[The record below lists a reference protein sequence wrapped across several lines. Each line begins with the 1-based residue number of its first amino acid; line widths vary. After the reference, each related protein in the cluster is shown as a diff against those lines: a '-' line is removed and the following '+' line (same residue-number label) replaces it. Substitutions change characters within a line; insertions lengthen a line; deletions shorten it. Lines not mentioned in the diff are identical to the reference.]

1 METSGEMQVSVMVA
15 ESHRTVAQALTKLI
29 GLLGYARVDATV
41 TTGAEVLG
49 MGNKLRPDVALVDLD
64 LSPNCELVLALHK
77 QCPELRII
85 MLADRAQQNTHR
97 LVQAMTNGAVGAIFK
112 ESSFEELGRALE
124 FSSSQTPVLPNEA
137 TGMLLESY
145 LGALSDKRARDLAMI
160 EALAGAL
167 EARDQATGEHLHR
180 VTSLAQECLK
190 IADPELAVNED
201 VRFGFMLHDVG
212 KIGIPDAILNKP
224 GPLDSSEWRV
234 MKRHPEIG
242 VDIVA
247 PVGLSSMATDIIL
260 CHHERWDGGGY
271 PNRLAKEEIPLAARA
286 FSVADAYDAM
296 TSDRPYRAAMTHG
309 DAIMII
315 QANAGKRFDP
325 DMVDVVM
332 ALAGPVSEGTAPESV
347 QLDPVIDLT
356 D

>member
-1 METSGEMQVSVMVA
+1 MDGAAQVSVMVA

-29 GLLGYARVDATV
+29 GLLGYARVEATV

-49 MGNKLRPDVALVDLD
+49 IGNKMRPDIALIDLD
-64 LSPNCELVLALHK
+64 LSPNCELVKALHA
-77 QCPELRII
+77 QNPELRII
-85 MLADRAQQNTHR
+85 MLADRAQQNAGD
-97 LVQAMTNGAVGAIFK
+97 LVKAMTNGAVGAIYK
-112 ESSFEELGRALE
+112 ESSIEELGRALE
-124 FSSSQTPVLPNEA
+124 FSTSSTPVVPTEA

-145 LGALSDKRARDLAMI
+145 VGALSDKRQRDVAMI
-160 EALAGAL
+160 KALAGAL

-180 VTSLAQECLK
+180 VTELAQQCLEK
-190 IADPELAVNED
+190 VDQDLAVNEE
-201 VRFGFMLHDVG
+201 VKFGFMLHDVG

-234 MKRHPEIG
+234 MRRHPEIG
-242 VDIVA
+242 VEIVD
-247 PVGLSSMATDIIL
+247 PVNLSSLSTDVIL

-271 PNRLAKEEIPLAARA
+271 PNGLKGEEIPIAARA

-296 TSDRPYRAAMTHG
+296 TSDRPYRPAMSRG
-309 DAIMII
+309 DAMMII

-325 DMVDVVM
+325 DMVDVAM
-332 ALAGPVSEGTAPESV
+332 SIAGPPSEPSMDGF
-347 QLDPVIDLT
+347 IDLT

>member
-1 METSGEMQVSVMVA
+1 METNGEMQVSVMVA

-49 MGNKLRPDVALVDLD
+49 MGTKLRPDIALVDLD

-77 QCPELRII
+77 KCPELRII

-97 LVQAMTNGAVGAIFK
+97 LVQAMANGAVGAIYK
-112 ESSFEELGRALE
+112 ESSFEDLGRALE
-124 FSSSQTPVLPNEA
+124 FSSSETPVLPHEA
-137 TGMLLESY
+137 TGMLLSSY
-145 LGALSDKRARDLAMI
+145 LGALSEKRTRDLAMI
-160 EALAGAL
+160 ETLAGAL
-167 EARDQATGEHLHR
+167 EARDQTTGEDLHR
-180 VTSLAQECLK
+180 LTKLAQDCLGE
-190 IADPELAVNED
+190 ADPELAVNED
-201 VRFGFMLHDVG
+201 IRFGFMLHDVG
-212 KIGIPDAILNKP
+212 KIGVPDAILNKP

-242 VDIVA
+242 VEIVD
-247 PVGLSSMATDIIL
+247 PVGLSPVATDVIL

-271 PNRLAKEEIPLAARA
+271 PNKLAKEEIPLAARA

-296 TSDRPYRAAMTHG
+296 TSDRPYRPAMSRG
-309 DAIMII
+309 DALMII

-332 ALAGPVSEGTAPESV
+332 AMAGPTSELP
-347 QLDPVIDLT
+347 LDDSVIDLT